1 MSLVFSS
8 SNKGD
13 IWDSQREDNKMLRFS
28 SNTYEVDA
36 VFTGWDPR
44 IFILNSV
51 FPSHC
56 LYLPLASFPPEQEIG
71 SSKLS
76 PKCFMNLMNMVM
88 MKMMTVTTVSQAF
101 IWGFHVP
108 GSGKSFLCSFFPF
121 ICITPPPKKCYPHF
135 TVEDRNTV
143 FECHFYQ
150 DWEKKGGKVRFECRQ
165 WNSIHRTPTQY
176 TLLPTQF
183 VFQELNLGEIP

>member
-1 MSLVFSS
+1 
-8 SNKGD
+8 
-13 IWDSQREDNKMLRFS
+13 MLRFS

-108 GSGKSFLCSFFPF
+108 GSGISFLCSFFPF
-121 ICITPPPKKCYPHF
+121 ICITPPKKSVILILQLKIGTQCF
-135 TVEDRNTV
+135 NVIFIRL
-143 FECHFYQ
+143 
-150 DWEKKGGKVRFECRQ
+150 WRRKGVKSGLNAGSE
-165 WNSIHRTPTQY
+165 TPFIGHLHS
-176 TLLPTQF
+176 TLSCQH
-183 VFQELNLGEIP
+183 NLYSRS